1 MKPKYLFLSMLMAL
15 GCQHSFQQKKPE
27 FLAGKW
33 TRLNDT
39 AKKKTYEIWN
49 SDLKGIGYTL
59 KEKDTVFKEILSVV
73 SIQDTLFLKVEGVN
87 EKPTL
92 FKFINQTDS
101 SFVCENSDNEF
112 PKKIQYWKVN
122 DTLKARVWNEG
133 GFELL
138 FDFVKD

>member
-1 MKPKYLFLSMLMAL
+1 MKPKHIFITILFVL
-15 GCQHSFQQKKPE
+15 GCQNSFHQKKPE
-27 FLAGKW
+27 FIVGKW

-39 AKKKTYEIWN
+39 QEKKTYEIWN
-49 SDLKGIGYTL
+49 SDFKGMGYTI

-73 SIQDTLFLKVEGVN
+73 SIQDTLFLKVVGVN

-92 FKFINQTDS
+92 FKFISQTDS
-101 SFVCENSDNEF
+101 SFVCENSNNEF

-138 FDFVKD
+138 FDFVND